1 MAKNPKV
8 SIGDPAPDF
17 TLPSDTRGDIS
28 LADYRG
34 KKLVIY
40 FYPKDMTPGCTTQA
54 CDFRD
59 NHEHLQAQG
68 WSILGVSPDSVE
80 SHAKFREKHN
90 LNFPLLADTD
100 HKMAEAYGVWRE
112 KTNYGKTY
120 VGLVRSTFL
129 IDEDGNIQDILD
141 NVKATGHVQRLIR
154 NLSA

>member
-17 TLPSDTRGDIS
+17 TLPSDTQGDIS